1 MSFTPASPPPP
12 CFEDGHDACPAACID
27 AAAPPSLRGV
37 CGNGCAAL
45 LAAPPRAVPGRRR
58 CHALA
63 GAAAGNVT
71 VAPLDAS
78 RPGDGLLF
86 TFASGD
92 ASGCGADAPP
102 GGRTLAVA
110 VRCSTGGP
118 LAPALLPA
126 SVTTVGECAYA
137 TAMTHPS
144 ACPFADP
151 LTHPFVAPDP
161 SAPPKLYWEK
171 ERRYIE
177 RHVGADEVYEHF
189 SLRLRNDG
197 GGSLLASFF
206 ALRDAN
212 FVRFTP
218 PALALAPG
226 EAGMLDV
233 KVPSRFV
240 SATSEVKIQTNGGE
254 GAFWLDRAD
263 WPASRHP
270 EMAPATRQHT
280 QAVALL
286 AALAAAAACSAG
298 VAPRARRHAAA
309 AARAATRGDGDAS
322 NSGGASGG
330 GGGGGCGGGGGG
342 VDWDSD
348 DGEGGVTGRRR
359 NRSRRGGASGS
370 ASGSGAA
377 AHAHGDADN
386 DEEDAE
392 LAAAYAASAG
402 LASELESCIGT
413 NGPSAT
419 SAAQQ
424 DDAAW
429 LMWAAERAAAK
440 AAALEAGAAEM
451 GAVAVADVAAAACG
465 AAGAAGASTPIPDD
479 AASFGAGS
487 ASPHAPS
494 AAEVAERQLRCVVC
508 LSAPKDTVLVP
519 CRHLSTCLA
528 CTRRLAAA
536 PQPLHCPVCRKRSTD
551 FLQLFL

>member
-1 MSFTPASPPPP
+1 MSFTPSSPPPP

-27 AAAPPSLRGV
+27 ANAPPSLRGV
-37 CGNGCAAL
+37 CGNACAAL
-45 LAAPPRAVPGRRR
+45 VAAPPRAVPGRRR

-63 GAAAGNVT
+63 SAAPGNVT
-71 VAPLDAS
+71 VTPLNAS
-78 RPGDGLLF
+78 RPADGLLF

-92 ASGCGADAPP
+92 ASGCGADAPAR
-102 GGRTLAVA
+102 GRTLSVA
-110 VRCSTGGP
+110 VRCAPGGP

-126 SVTTVGECAYA
+126 SVSSAGECSYE
-137 TAMTHPS
+137 TALTHPS
-144 ACPFADP
+144 GCPLSAPDP
-151 LTHPFVAPDP
+151 SADP

-189 SLRLRNDG
+189 ALRLRNDG

-212 FVRFTP
+212 FVRFSP

-226 EAGMLDV
+226 EVGLVDV

-263 WPASRHP
+263 WPSSRHP

-286 AALAAAAACSAG
+286 AACAAAAACAGAG
-298 VAPRARRHAAA
+298 VAPRARRRAAA
-309 AARAATRGDGDAS
+309 AARAAARGDGD
-322 NSGGASGG
+322 GGAGG
-330 GGGGGCGGGGGG
+330 AAAGGGCGGGGGG

-359 NRSRRGGASGS
+359 NRNRRGGGAGS
-370 ASGSGAA
+370 SAA
-377 AHAHGDADN
+377 NDAN
-386 DEEDAE
+386 DDDDDAE

-402 LASELESCIGT
+402 LASELESCTG
-413 NGPSAT
+413 GMGHAD
-419 SAAQQ
+419 AAQQ

-429 LMWAAERAAAK
+429 LQWAAERASAK

-451 GAVAVADVAAAACG
+451 GAVAVADVAC
-465 AAGAAGASTPIPDD
+465 AAGGAPGGGSSDGAGASLAHMAPHM
-479 AASFGAGS
+479 A
-487 ASPHAPS
+487 PHATPT
-494 AAEVAERQLRCVVC
+494 EGAERQLLCVVC
-508 LSAPKDTVLVP
+508 LTAPKDTVLVP

-528 CTRRLAAA
+528 CTRRLAGA
-536 PQPLHCPVCRKRSTD
+536 PQPLHCPVCRTRATD